1 MKVGTKRVIGVLAA
15 MNVLSIFA
23 AGDVIADD
31 VVERA
36 NFTQLKL
43 GAFQPTG
50 DLDDAGYDAGPQVA
64 VSYNRYLNRYLVV
77 EAAVDAFGVENDS
90 RGANSS
96 AGSYEKEDTLSAGA
110 ILVTVKGEI
119 PVGQANLFGGIGGGL
134 YSVTLDSDIESS
146 RLGDFS
152 ADDDDQVIGAHV
164 VAGVNYD
171 ITDRFFLG
179 VEGMYRWT
187 DDVEITET
195 VASIPVEYNG
205 DLSGFSLSVNGGIR
219 F

>member
-1 MKVGTKRVIGVLAA
+1 MKVGRKRVIVMLAA

-23 AGDVIADD
+23 AGDVMADD
-31 VVERA
+31 VVEKS
-36 NFTQLKL
+36 NFAQLKL

-50 DLDDAGYDAGPQVA
+50 DLDDADYDAGLQA
-64 VSYNRYLNRYLVV
+64 ALSYNRYLTRYLVV
-77 EAAVDAFGVENDS
+77 EAAVDGFGVENDS
-90 RGANSS
+90 RGANAS
-96 AGSYEKEDTLSAGA
+96 AGSYEREDTLSVGA

-152 ADDDDQVIGAHV
+152 ADDDDQVFGAHV

-171 ITDRFFLG
+171 ITERFFLG

-187 DDVEITET
+187 DDVEIIET

-205 DLSGFSLSVNGGIR
+205 DLSGFSVSVNGGFR